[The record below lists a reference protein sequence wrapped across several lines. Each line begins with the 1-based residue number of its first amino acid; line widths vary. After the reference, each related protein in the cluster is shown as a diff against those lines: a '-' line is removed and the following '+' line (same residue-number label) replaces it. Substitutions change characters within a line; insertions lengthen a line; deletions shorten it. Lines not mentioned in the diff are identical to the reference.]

1 MRMSLIED
9 VLSREPSDEPWP
21 CQNIRKLLH
30 LSIPH
35 AAPSRYSK
43 DPVLTDERF
52 EPRKL
57 ANHAT
62 AQFRSLS
69 QPGHFTGQFSMLLY
83 GANGELARE
92 KDAREPCREPC
103 YEPLAVPAPVPGGA
117 STRWHTP
124 YTLHVLAN
132 HWDEPWLTNHPGKPC
147 RFPQSQG
154 RKYK

>member
-1 MRMSLIED
+1 MRTTNPLFHRGEPSDEPSANAALNAVNPCDDPSSEPSEVDMRMSLIED

-69 QPGHFTGQFSMLLY
+69 QPGHFAGQFSMALT
-83 GANGELARE
+83 AN
-92 KDAREPCREPC
+92 
-103 YEPLAVPAPVPGGA
+103 
-117 STRWHTP
+117 
-124 YTLHVLAN
+124 
-132 HWDEPWLTNHPGKPC
+132 
-147 RFPQSQG
+147 
-154 RKYK
+154 